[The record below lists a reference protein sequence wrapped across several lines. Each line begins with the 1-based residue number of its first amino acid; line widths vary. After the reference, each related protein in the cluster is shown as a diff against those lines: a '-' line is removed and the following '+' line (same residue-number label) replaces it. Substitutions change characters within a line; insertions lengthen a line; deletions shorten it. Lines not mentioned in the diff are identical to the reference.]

1 MLPVSI
7 PDQWKQSILDRTI
20 LRKSEQLH
28 APKWGYRLQTGGWAL
43 LNPKEMEDKTPS
55 VGIFWFFRG
64 EIIADAIPVTQGDEC
79 GKFINHPL
87 SHHDFWNAH
96 RKKDRRL
103 NAYDYDQVPRGR
115 VLYDKE
121 EDRYLVYGSE
131 RFIQDEAQRTLVC
144 STFLLVPTKTFFK
157 AEKPYEPRPGVINY
171 LR

>member
-7 PDQWKQSILDRTI
+7 PDQRKQSILNRTI
-20 LRKSEQLH
+20 LRNSEQLH
-28 APKWGYRLQTGGWAL
+28 APKWVYKLQTGGWAP

-79 GKFINHPL
+79 GKFVNHPL

-96 RKKDRRL
+96 RIKDRRL
-103 NAYDYDQVPRGR
+103 NAYDYDQLPRGR
-115 VLYDKE
+115 VIYDME
-121 EDRYLVYGSE
+121 EDHYLVYGAESIVQTE
-131 RFIQDEAQRTLVC
+131 VQRTLVC

-157 AEKPYEPRPGVINY
+157 AEKPYDPSRG
-171 LR
+171 